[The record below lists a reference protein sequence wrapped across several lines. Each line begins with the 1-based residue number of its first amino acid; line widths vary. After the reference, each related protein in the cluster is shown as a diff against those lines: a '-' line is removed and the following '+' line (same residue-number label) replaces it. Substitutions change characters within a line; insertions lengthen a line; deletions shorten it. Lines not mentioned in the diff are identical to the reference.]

1 MATVEISKSL
11 LKKAH
16 SAANDSVK
24 SQIEAQ
30 VPDLFDGDGW
40 LLDVTDEGLQQT
52 IRAISEDISDPP
64 PHVGPQSTR
73 LIEPLLKTG
82 YGDENGHGLYLHRRG
97 GDVAWYAKPTKKGKA
112 VCLVPVEVG
121 SAAEDELIDLGYTK
135 L

>member
-1 MATVEISKSL
+1 MAKVEISKSL

-16 SAANDSVK
+16 NAANESV
-24 SQIEAQ
+24 QQAIEAQ

-40 LLDVTDEGLQQT
+40 MLDVTDEATQKA
-52 IRAISEDISDPP
+52 IRGISEDITDPP

-73 LIEPLLKTG
+73 LIEPLLKLG
-82 YGDENGHGLYLHRRG
+82 YGEENGHGLYLHRRG

-112 VCLVPVEVG
+112 VCLVPVESG
-121 SAAEDELIDLGYTK
+121 SVAEDELIDLGYTK